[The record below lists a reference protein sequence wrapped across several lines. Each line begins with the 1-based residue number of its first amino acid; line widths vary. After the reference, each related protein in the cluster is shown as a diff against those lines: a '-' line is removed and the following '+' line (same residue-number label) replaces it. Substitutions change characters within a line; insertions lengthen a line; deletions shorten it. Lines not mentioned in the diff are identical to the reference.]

1 MTGNRFRLLYLKS
14 TEQEN
19 DSPGRPLFSP
29 RPEGL
34 EEFRNV
40 QMESDQESPTIREI
54 LKQAK
59 ADLKHPD
66 PKIRILAVE
75 YYLEKSHLSIT
86 MPLLQEVLS
95 DPDGG
100 VRSKALSKLI
110 MFQNPVVLPFL
121 KKHLKDPDPEV
132 RMVALRGLFSIKE
145 KIDMNLLM
153 QLLSDNSH
161 WVRRKLA
168 TLLGWHQMEGS
179 LPILME
185 MSKDEH
191 PMVRKAALFSL
202 VTLYPEEGERRL
214 MEAMTDLAPDIR
226 KWARDHLERR
236 LDRSTTKEKM
246 SHTRT
251 T

>member
-1 MTGNRFRLLYLKS
+1 MTENRFRLLYLKS

-19 DSPGRPLFSP
+19 DSPGGSLFSS
-29 RPEGL
+29 RL
-34 EEFRNV
+34 EKSDGFQNI
-40 QMESDQESPTIREI
+40 QMESNSEGHTTREI

-66 PKIRILAVE
+66 PKIRILAAE

-86 MPLLQEVLS
+86 MPLLQEILS
-95 DPDGG
+95 DPDAG
-100 VRSKALSKLI
+100 VRTKALSKLI
-110 MFQNPVVLPFL
+110 TFGNPVVSPFF
-121 KKHLKDPDPEV
+121 KKHLKDPDPTV
-132 RMVALRGLFSIKE
+132 RMVALKGLFKIKE

-153 QLLSDNSH
+153 QLLSDDSH

-168 TLLGWHQMEGS
+168 TLLGWHQVEGG

-214 MEAMTDLAPDIR
+214 MEAMADLDPDIR
-226 KWARDHLERR
+226 KWARDHLDRR
-236 LDRSTTKEKM
+236 LTRSTKKE
-246 SHTRT
+246 TRVRSRST
-251 T
+251 